1 MCKGAKHLNNL
12 IYGASYKESLRDKA
26 RHYHD
31 CHQLLFITEGQAE
44 ITVADKKY
52 LAKAGHIVIIS
63 RFEEHSIRI
72 MSPLY
77 KRYALRVCSDIA
89 FSRSTDYLLLSVLTN
104 RPATFSHITDLSAH
118 REEVQALFEKLVREK
133 TENLPLCDEVCHAL
147 FKQLLILLYR
157 QQPALFLQE
166 DTSAAKIVKSVQTEL
181 ETHYEREHNLQ
192 TLAASF
198 HINKYYLVHM
208 FKKITGY
215 APMRYLLHCRIAAT
229 KKYLAETQIPI
240 GDIIELCGFRDS
252 SNFSRSFKEQTQMT
266 PTEFRKKYGS
276 KNNRLDPQKT
286 LGDYFT

>member
-1 MCKGAKHLNNL
+1 MNNL
-12 IYGASYKESLRDKA
+12 ISGASYKESLREKA
-26 RHYHD
+26 RHDHD

-44 ITVADKKY
+44 ITVADKTY

-72 MSPLY
+72 TSPIY

-89 FSRSTDYLLLSVLTN
+89 FSRRTDYLLLSVLTN
-104 RPATFSHITDLSAH
+104 RPATFSHIADLSA
-118 REEVQALFEKLVREK
+118 RKADVQALFERLVREK
-133 TENLPLCDEVCHAL
+133 AENQPLCDEACHAL

-157 QQPALFLQE
+157 QQPALFLQA
-166 DTSAAKIVKSVQTEL
+166 DSSAAKIVKSVQTEL
-181 ETHYEREHNLQ
+181 ETHYEQEHSLQ

-198 HINKYYLVHM
+198 HISKYYLAHT

-215 APMRYLLHCRIAAT
+215 APIRYLQHCRIAAA

-252 SNFSRSFKEQTQMT
+252 SNFSRSFKEHTNVT
-266 PTEFRKKYGS
+266 PTEFRKSYGL
-276 KNNRLDPQKT
+276 K
-286 LGDYFT
+286 